1 MIQYKLAN
9 NITGWIAFLIAATV
23 YLLTLEPTASF
34 WDCGQFI
41 LLANSLQ
48 VGHPPGAPFYM
59 LMANIFS
66 QFASDPSQIAIWVN
80 AFSAIVS
87 AFSIMFLF
95 WTITHLTRKLLIGN
109 GDTSELSLSQTIVI
123 IGSGLVGALAF
134 TFSTSVWFSAVEA
147 EVYAFSILMTAVVFW
162 LILKW
167 EDNADKPHADKWIV
181 LIAYVMGLSIG
192 VHLLNLLAIPAIVL
206 VYFFK
211 KTKNPTW
218 KGTVGA
224 LAISF
229 GLVLALMSGLIPGFT
244 KVGGWFELLFVN
256 RFLMSYNSGVFAYLI
271 LFVGCIVWALFE
283 TLSPK
288 GNETRARF
296 AFFLSLGLSGI
307 LFIGYN
313 PWIWALLIAA
323 GLFFAL
329 KYKKTNIRFIN
340 LSMSCLMVILIGYSS
355 YAMLP
360 IRSSAGTPVNLNAPE
375 DIFALGRVLNREQ
388 YGETPLFHGTTFASQ
403 VMRDANGAPIMR
415 SEGRR
420 SWHRVVKT
428 SPDQRDRY
436 VYTRSRPE
444 FKFTNTMFFPRM
456 HSRPGGH
463 PAFSNHMLGYERWGG
478 ISPENRN
485 RPPTFFQNVRF
496 LLDYQINFMYFRYLM
511 WNFSGRQNDLQ
522 ADGGITKGNWI
533 TGIPF
538 FDQHIRGLGPQND
551 IAPDIVD
558 NRGRTTFFMLPFL
571 LGILGILFQLQYRER
586 GTQHFLIVFMLFFM
600 TGVAIVLFLNQTPFE
615 PRERDYSFVGSFYAF
630 AIWIGLGVAGIS
642 MFLQKYIKNPTI
654 AASVATIACLFIPI
668 QMASQNWDSHDR
680 SGRTIARDTGMNYLV
695 GLGENAIIFV
705 NGDNDTFPTWYIQEV
720 ENFRT
725 DVRVANLTFMQLGWY
740 IDQLMNEKRESPPLP
755 IEWTRV
761 QYSCEETVLAHVLS
775 RREIENILLQND
787 IPRHEFS
794 RFFDMS
800 AFRDTMS
807 LTEALE
813 NLRYGRSHPRNALFA
828 GNTQIL
834 PSDLFYLE
842 VNADYVDWASMH
854 ARPTDRMTIDLA
866 DHSHVHRREV
876 MVMEMLRNINNDNW
890 NREIHFATTV
900 GPSMYMNLDNANF
913 SLVGMTFQVVPGEP
927 LSGGVN
933 IYRAF
938 DNMVNHFRF
947 GGLEYDPTIYFDETA
962 RRMISTFR
970 MNFLQLINALIDEG
984 KYDKARIALDRAT
997 TAMPGSAVPYTSD
1010 GLLFARAYFHIG
1022 ETEKAEALMSEIVD
1036 RMQRNLNWL
1045 QRLRP
1050 RQMSGAIVDILGNIR
1065 PLLLATRI
1073 YHQFDL
1079 ERYQLLA
1086 DDLLQRAEVFYQ
1098 SNVRAGGNTILQDF
1112 GDIILQGLTD
1122 DAVRTYMR
1130 ERRLAIHAVEAGLG
1144 HSVLTNDPVMQER
1157 ISALIDEVLDESEE
1171 ARVAEEIMDRALR
1184 MMQRYSPELFERYQ
1198 SIN

>member
-1 MIQYKLAN
+1 MLKYKLVN
-9 NITGWIAFLIAATV
+9 NITGWIAFFIAATV

-87 AFSIMFLF
+87 AFAIMFLF

-109 GDTSELSLSQTIVI
+109 GDTSELSLAQTIII

-147 EVYAFSILMTAVVFW
+147 EVYAFSIMMTAVVFW

-211 KTKNPTW
+211 KTENPSW
-218 KGTVGA
+218 KATLGA
-224 LAISF
+224 LGISF
-229 GLVLALMSGLIPGFT
+229 GLILALMSGLIPGFT
-244 KVGGWFELLFVN
+244 KVGGWFELFFVN
-256 RFLMSYNSGVFAYLI
+256 TLWMSYNSGVFAYLI

-283 TLSPK
+283 TLSSK
-288 GNETRARF
+288 GSEKRARF
-296 AFFLSLGLSGI
+296 AFFFSLLLSGV
-307 LFIGYN
+307 LTIGYN
-313 PWIWALLIAA
+313 PWVWALLIAI
-323 GLFFAL
+323 GMFFAF

-340 LSMSCLMVILIGYSS
+340 LTMTCLMVILIGYSS

-360 IRSSAGTPVNLNAPE
+360 IRSSANTPVDLNSPE

-403 VMRDANGAPIMR
+403 VKRDANGAPIQAG
-415 SEGRR
+415 ERR

-428 SPDQRDRY
+428 SPDERDRY
-436 VYTRSRPE
+436 VYTVRPTW
-444 FKFTNTMFFPRM
+444 KFTNTMFFPRM
-456 HSRPGGH
+456 HSHPNGH
-463 PAFSNHMLGYERWGG
+463 PGFSNHMIGYERWGG
-478 ISPENRN
+478 VVDRN
-485 RPPTFFQNVRF
+485 RPPTFLQNVRF

-522 ADGGITKGNWI
+522 ADGGIAKGNWI

-538 FDQHIRGLGPQND
+538 FDRHILGLGPQND

-571 LGILGILFQLQYRER
+571 LGILGMLFQLQHRER
-586 GTQHFLIVFMLFFM
+586 GKQHFLVIFMFFFM

-630 AIWIGLGVAGIS
+630 AIWIGLGVASIS
-642 MFLQKYIKNPTI
+642 MFLQQHIKNQTI

-705 NGDNDTFPTWYIQEV
+705 NGDNDTFPLWYIQEV
-720 ENFRT
+720 EGFRT
-725 DVRVANLTFMQLGWY
+725 DVRVTNLTFMQLDWY
-740 IDQLMNEKRESPPLP
+740 IDQLMNEMRESTPLP

-761 QYSCEETVLAHVLS
+761 QYSGEENVSAHVLS
-775 RREIENILLQND
+775 RREVENILLQNN
-787 IPRHEFS
+787 ISPHEFP

-800 AFRDTMS
+800 AFRDTIS
-807 LTEALE
+807 LNEALE

-834 PSDLFYLE
+834 PSDLLYLE
-842 VNADYVDWASMH
+842 INVDDVDWASMH
-854 ARPTDRMTIDLA
+854 AKPTDRMTISLA
-866 DHSHVHRREV
+866 DHAHIHRREV
-876 MVMEMLRNINNDNW
+876 MIMEMLRNINNDNW

-900 GPSMYMNLDNANF
+900 GPSMYMNLDNTNF

-984 KYDKARIALDRAT
+984 KYDKVRIALDRAI

-1022 ETEKAEALMSEIVD
+1022 ETEKAEALMSEVID
-1036 RMQRNLNWL
+1036 RMQRNLNWF

-1050 RQMSGAIVDILGNIR
+1050 HQMSGAVVDILGNIR

-1079 ERYQLLA
+1079 ERYQLLV
-1086 DDLLQRAEVFYQ
+1086 DDLMLRAQTFYQ
-1098 SNVRAGGNTILQDF
+1098 NGAPFLGDTILQE
-1112 GDIILQGLTD
+1112 LTD
-1122 DAVRTYMR
+1122 DAIRTYMR
-1130 ERRLAIHAVEAGLG
+1130 ERRLAIHAAEARLG
-1144 HSVLTNDPVMQER
+1144 HSTLTDDPVMREH
-1157 ISALIDEVLDESEE
+1157 ISTLISEILDESEE
-1171 ARVAEEIMDRALR
+1171 ARVAGEIMDRALR
-1184 MMQRYSPELFERYQ
+1184 MMQIFSPRLFERYQ
-1198 SIN
+1198 SMN